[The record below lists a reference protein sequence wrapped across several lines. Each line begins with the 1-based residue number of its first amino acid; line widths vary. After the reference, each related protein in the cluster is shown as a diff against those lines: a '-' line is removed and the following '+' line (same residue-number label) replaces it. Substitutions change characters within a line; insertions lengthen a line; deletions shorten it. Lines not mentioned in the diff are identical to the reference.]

1 MAEAGESDTRSEI
14 LRVALS
20 EFARRGYYATSLR
33 VIAARV
39 GISKTAV
46 LYHFPE
52 KSELLAALAKPML
65 DDLDAVIAAAEQQP
79 DAHARWLVI
88 EGLLEVELKYRQL
101 LRASLRDLALSAA
114 QPVFIRF
121 RDAMLRANALVA
133 GRGASFA
140 TRVRAAQAL
149 AMLGDPVVLFA
160 DAPVDQLR
168 SEILVGVRSLLGE
181 STRCRRRVA
190 EVGPT
195 QSMARPW
202 SGRGAWS
209 ATATRSTT
217 WPPHLVCPAPRCTVI
232 SAMIFRDTY
241 EILIET
247 GRGAFASRAVFSPCA
262 GLSRH
267 TSVASSVNSVSCSP
281 AGAPIRETRSA
292 IAG

>member
-65 DDLDAVIAAAEQQP
+65 DDLDAVIAAAAQQP
-79 DAHARWLVI
+79 DSHARWLVI
-88 EGLLEVELKYRQL
+88 EGLLDVELKYRQL

-133 GRGASFA
+133 GRSASFA

-168 SEILVGVRSLLGE
+168 AEILVGVRSLLGE
-181 STRCRRRVA
+181 RTPRAMPSPRRRGRPNAIDGAALERARRLVGDGHPIDDVA
-190 EVGPT
+190 
-195 QSMARPW
+195 
-202 SGRGAWS
+202 
-209 ATATRSTT
+209 AT
-217 WPPHLVCPAPRCTVI
+217 LGV
-232 SAMIFRDTY
+232 
-241 EILIET
+241 
-247 GRGAFASRAVFSPCA
+247 SRAT
-262 GLSRH
+262 LYRYLRHDISRH
-267 TSVASSVNSVSCSP
+267 L
-281 AGAPIRETRSA
+281 
-292 IAG
+292 